1 MGDSFVLK
9 LFLRYMMMSALEWNI
24 VYFLSVIIISIYGH
38 VVNLSI
44 FGVMYD
50 NDAADQALIQ
60 RQNGKQHKCSQK
72 ILRFFCLLDAFGVDE
87 DDDGPWMKFKITFNA
102 LLIFVGLS
110 CIIAASFTQNSLAKF
125 IGIMLLLYYC
135 GNIIL
140 ACKPRGIYYLW
151 KYDEESL
158 ELEAD
163 DDAQYAH
170 HDAFHGKER
179 VGTMKK
185 MLSRNFTLQQLSQ
198 EIDVDVSELEIHDEV
213 IEEHHYGQN
222 LMVGNGAPSDN
233 MLSAG

>member
-9 LFLRYMMMSALEWNI
+9 LFLRYMMMSAIEWNV

-38 VVNLSI
+38 VVNLTI

-50 NDAADQALIQ
+50 HDEADQALIQ
-60 RQNGKQHKCSQK
+60 RQNGENHKCSQK
-72 ILRFFCLLDAFGVDE
+72 VLRFFCLLDAFGVDE
-87 DDDGPWMKFKITFNA
+87 DDDGPWMKFKFTFNG
-102 LLIFVGLS
+102 LIVFIGFV
-110 CIIAASFTQNSLAKF
+110 CIIAASFTGNSLARF
-125 IGIMLLLYYC
+125 IGIMLILYYC
-135 GNIIL
+135 GNIVL

-170 HDAFHGKER
+170 HDAFHGERR

-198 EIDVDVSELEIHDEV
+198 EIDIDASELLGDDHN
-213 IEEHHYGQN
+213 EEHHYGKN
-222 LMVGNGAPSDN
+222 LVVGNGSHDEQ
-233 MLSAG
+233 LTSAG

>member
-1 MGDSFVLK
+1 MEYC
-9 LFLRYMMMSALEWNI
+9 LFFECDNYL
-24 VYFLSVIIISIYGH
+24 
-38 VVNLSI
+38 NLWTCYQFNV

-50 NDAADQALIQ
+50 SDEADQALIQ
-60 RQNGKQHKCSQK
+60 TQNGPHKCSQK

-102 LLIFVGLS
+102 ILIIVGLV
-110 CIIAASFTQNSLAKF
+110 CIIASSFTENTLARF

-140 ACKPRGIYYLW
+140 ACKPRGIYNLW

-179 VGTMKK
+179 VSTMKK
-185 MLSRNFTLQQLSQ
+185 MLSRNFTLKHLSQ
-198 EIDVDVSELEIHDEV
+198 EIDVDASD
-213 IEEHHYGQN
+213 IEMNEDDIKEPPDHHGQN
-222 LMVGNGAPSDN
+222 LLVGNGAPDDSA
-233 MLSAG
+233 LSAGKL